1 MNLMLFKMDADNT
14 IQTIKN
20 SITQIDGVIDKMVDV
35 LSQDITT
42 MGIWTVVRSAVTVS
56 TSIAMVL
63 ITIFWLTSFL
73 SEILEKDWRNLS
85 LSWYFR
91 KIVIL
96 IFAQGLVN
104 AAPNIIITIYNF
116 VGWAMNKYSVGIGAS
131 ELFKNI
137 NFTEFKAYLET
148 LGFCKHLLLYLEL
161 FIPVIIMRI
170 VGMIIQLT
178 VWYRILQICLLTVIS
193 PIPLATSVCDRH
205 SGVLAFL
212 KEVVAVMA
220 QSIIMLLG
228 CELYKGLV
236 IQIMSN
242 NINNV
247 GSVWQLC
254 VSTVVLLTTIIGSQ
268 KLAKLFLGR

>member
-1 MNLMLFKMDADNT
+1 MELLLFKMDPDNT

-20 SITQIDGVIDKMVDV
+20 SIMQIDSVIDKMVNV

-42 MGIWTVVRSAVTVS
+42 MGMWNVVRSAVTVS

-63 ITIFWLTSFL
+63 VTLYWLITFL

-96 IFAQGLVN
+96 IFAQGLIT
-104 AAPNIIITIYNF
+104 AAPDIVITIYNF
-116 VGWAMNKYSVGIGAS
+116 IGWAMNEYSIGIGAS

-137 NFTEFKAYLET
+137 DFKEFKAYLET
-148 LGFCKHLLLYLEL
+148 LGFTKHLLLYIEL
-161 FIPVIIMRI
+161 FVPVIIMRI
-170 VGMIIQLT
+170 VGLVIQLM
-178 VWYRILQICLLTVIS
+178 VWYRILQICLLAIIS
-193 PIPLATSVCDRH
+193 PIPMATIVNDKH
-205 SGVLAFL
+205 SGVFSFL
-212 KEVVAVMA
+212 KEVIAVCG

-228 CELYKGLV
+228 CELYKGIV
-236 IQIMSN
+236 MQIMSN
-242 NINNV
+242 SIQNV

-254 VSTVVLLTTIIGSQ
+254 LSTIVLLTTIIGSQ